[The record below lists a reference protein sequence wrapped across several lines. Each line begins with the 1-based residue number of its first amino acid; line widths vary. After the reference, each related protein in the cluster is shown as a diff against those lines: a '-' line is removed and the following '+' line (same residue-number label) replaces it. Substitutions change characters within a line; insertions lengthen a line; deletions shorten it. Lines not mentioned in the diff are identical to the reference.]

1 MNWLQILMIIT
12 GIISFTLIVGSGLAM
27 EGGREGLSRGVRRLL
42 IGVLL
47 GCVVFYP
54 LAGQACDE
62 PLSDAELLKYYKP
75 CYMGWCLRDEYK

>member
-1 MNWLQILMIIT
+1 MNWLQILMIIA
-12 GIISFTLIVGSGLAM
+12 GLMAFTMIVGSGLAM
-27 EGGREGLSRGVRRLL
+27 MGGENGLPNRIRSIL

-47 GCVVFYP
+47 CCVVFYP

-62 PLSDAELLKYYKP
+62 PLSDSELLKYYKP